1 MDVYGRIIDLKLEAE
16 SWTQYEERLPRDFL
30 LNNIEYANK
39 KRAILLSVIGAETLP
54 RHQHQEICQSSR
66 AIWASWS
73 TVAGSFPIC
82 QPSQPPFTSCCRK
95 SPGFDWSKQLLMESD
110 LLVHFSLS
118 KEVVLEVVLS
128 CDASPRGLDAVISHV
143 IDGME
148 QPIRCASCTVHYHKL
163 KSSIPCLRKKPWLWL
178 GSSYSCLWKS
188 TALVFNNF
196 SIWHFLQV
204 QARSA
209 VV

>member
-1 MDVYGRIIDLKLEAE
+1 VAVYGGISVPKLEAE
-16 SWTQYEERLPRDFL
+16 SWTQYEERLSRDFL
-30 LNNIEYANK
+30 VNNMEYANK

-82 QPSQPPFTSCCRK
+82 QPSRPPFTSCCRK
-95 SPGFDWSKQLLMESD
+95 SPAFDWSKQLLMESD

-118 KEVVLEVVLS
+118 KEVVLS
-128 CDASPRGLDAVISHV
+128 CDASPDDLGAVISHV

-148 QPIRCASCTVHYHKL
+148 QPIWCASCTLSQAEKQYSLLEEEAVV
-163 KSSIPCLRKKPWLWL
+163 
-178 GSSYSCLWKS
+178 GTSYSCLWKS